1 MSIGIVSL
9 WHNHPELLPFF
20 RHMMRV
26 DGWDKLV
33 LVDNASDEGLIEAY
47 RSTLSRIEVDNGCFG
62 IDIQLAVMSGND
74 VCYAWNWGAALLDTD
89 IIIVMANDLIMLDAR
104 WVQIVT
110 DGMQP
115 GRFQGPFA
123 MLSAGQ
129 YYLDGSM
136 TVWMR
141 EDWEKLGG
149 LDEEYQHPGYW
160 SDVDICYRAMKAG
173 MEMRQTAQP
182 APVHHLANWTARPLI
197 GTPEF
202 QNMVQ
207 YNQARFIAKRGY

>member
-1 MSIGIVSL
+1 MTIGIVSL

-20 RHMMRV
+20 QHMMRV

-33 LVDNASDEGLIEAY
+33 LVDNASDEGLAEMYLGTLMDIEPGVCSYY
-47 RSTLSRIEVDNGCFG
+47 RTDDNN
-62 IDIQLAVMSGND
+62 V
-74 VCYAWNWGAALLDTD
+74 VKAWNLGVKRLDTD
-89 IIIVMANDLIMLDAR
+89 ILIVMANDLIMLDAR

-110 DGMQP
+110 DGMRP
-115 GRFQGPFA
+115 GRFQGPFP
-123 MLSAGQ
+123 MLAAGQ
-129 YYLDGSM
+129 YYMDGSM

-173 MEMRQTAQP
+173 MEMRSTWR
-182 APVHHLANWTARPLI
+182 PVHHLTNWTVRD
-197 GTPEF
+197 F
-202 QNMVQ
+202 QDTVFLQNSIEH
-207 YNQARFIAKRGY
+207 NQARFIAKRGS